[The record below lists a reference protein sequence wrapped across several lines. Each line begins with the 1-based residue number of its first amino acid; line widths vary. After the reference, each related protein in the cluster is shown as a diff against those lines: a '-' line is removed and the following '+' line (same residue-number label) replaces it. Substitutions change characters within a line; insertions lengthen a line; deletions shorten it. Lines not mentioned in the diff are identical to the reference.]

1 MLIYQ
6 RVTTEHYKQ
15 LSVMPWH
22 NMWGALAHR
31 DRNNWYHKMLC
42 HGITLAHRDRNNW
55 YHKMLCHGITLAH
68 RDRNNWLQVAA
79 WCWLTATVTT
89 GIIRCYA
96 VA

>member
-15 LSVMPWH
+15 LNVMPWH
-22 NMWGALAHR
+22 NMWGA
-31 DRNNWYHKMLC
+31 
-42 HGITLAHRDRNNW
+42 LAHRDRNNW

>member
-55 YHKMLCHGITLAH
+55 
-68 RDRNNWLQVAA
+68 LQVAA